1 MNNDLYDRLQSFSV
15 CIHTQE
21 CVDVKKDICKQA
33 PCFAPFALKVQKP
46 GAWIPVTSLS

>member
-21 CVDVKKDICKQA
+21 CVDVKKYICKQA
-33 PCFAPFALKVQKP
+33 TCFAPFALKVWKP
-46 GAWIPVTSLS
+46 DAWIPGTPLL